1 MKCVDVIIQDHSTI
15 RKGLDIL
22 DMMAGELEAGKRIEI
37 ADAIKLADFLKLFVD
52 GYHFAAEENILF
64 PLLLR
69 ATPDDS
75 PLHQM
80 ISEHSEERTLLS
92 HIQDALKFKRAMD
105 FVRISRRL
113 SLLLRNHFREEDAI
127 VCDLAKRS
135 LSNEEDTMI
144 VTEFMKRRIQVEN
157 HPSLAQL
164 EWKYTG
170 QRQAGTQ
177 SPAREFARAQGAGS
191 YHS

>member
-22 DMMAGELEAGKRIEI
+22 DMMVGEMEAGRRIEI
-37 ADAIKLADFLKLFVD
+37 ADAIKMADFLQLFVD
-52 GYHFAAEENILF
+52 GYHFTAEENILF

-80 ISEHSEERTLLS
+80 ISEHAEERTLLT
-92 HIQDALKFKRAMD
+92 HIQDALKSKRAMD

-113 SLLLRNHFREEDAI
+113 SLLLRNQFREEDVI
-127 VCDLAKRS
+127 LSDLAKRS
-135 LSNEEDTMI
+135 LSNEEDTTI

-164 EWKYTG
+164 EWKYTS
-170 QRQAGTQ
+170 QLQAGTPN
-177 SPAREFARAQGAGS
+177 PARQLARAQGANS
-191 YHS
+191 YRS

>member
-22 DMMAGELEAGKRIEI
+22 DVMAGEMEAGRRIEI
-37 ADAIKLADFLKLFVD
+37 ADAIKLTDFLQSFVD

-80 ISEHSEERTLLS
+80 ILEHAEERTLLS
-92 HIQDALKFKRAMD
+92 HIQDALKSKRAMD

-113 SLLLRNHFREEDAI
+113 SLLLRNQFREED
-127 VCDLAKRS
+127 VVLCDLAKRS
-135 LSNEEDTMI
+135 LSNEEDTML
-144 VTEFMKRRIQVEN
+144 VTEFMKHRVQLEN
-157 HPSLAQL
+157 HPILAQL
-164 EWKYTG
+164 EWKYAS
-170 QRQAGTQ
+170 QRQAGTL
-177 SPAREFARAQGAGS
+177 SPAHQVARAHGAGS
-191 YHS
+191 YS